1 MNSLS
6 MQIIVACVLKLH
18 FIHGSVKLITNQNRN
33 QQNYKL
39 KAQGFNMSTSVH
51 LIHIFIYLIL

>member
-1 MNSLS
+1 ME
-6 MQIIVACVLKLH
+6 
-18 FIHGSVKLITNQNRN
+18 SVKLITNQNRN

-51 LIHIFIYLIL
+51 LIHIFIYLILWATRNLKVN